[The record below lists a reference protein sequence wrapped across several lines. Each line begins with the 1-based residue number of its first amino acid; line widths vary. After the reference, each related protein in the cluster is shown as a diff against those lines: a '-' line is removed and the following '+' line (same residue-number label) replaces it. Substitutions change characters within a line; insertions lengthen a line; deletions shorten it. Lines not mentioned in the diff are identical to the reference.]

1 MNVYALDITTV
12 KKSLISDDGYKVGNG
27 DCFPGIFHTGQHHII
42 AVNFIF
48 KRHSICHS
56 TCGNTAGK
64 VLGICYIS
72 LDGAEPVSAESFYT
86 VGDNKIFEFRA
97 GVKSIVPDRFKLAF
111 KNFKFNAFKIITVI
125 KRVALY
131 SLNAVG
137 NFNFLNST

>member
-12 KKSLISDDGYKVGNG
+12 KKSIISDDGYKVGNG

-48 KRHSICHS
+48 KRHSIFHS

-64 VLGICYIS
+64 VFGICYIS
-72 LDGAEPVSAESFYT
+72 LNGAEPVSAESFYT

-97 GVKSIVPDRFKLAF
+97 ICKSLFTDRFKFAF
-111 KNFKFNAFKIITVI
+111 TNIKLNAFK
-125 KRVALY
+125 
-131 SLNAVG
+131 S
-137 NFNFLNST
+137 